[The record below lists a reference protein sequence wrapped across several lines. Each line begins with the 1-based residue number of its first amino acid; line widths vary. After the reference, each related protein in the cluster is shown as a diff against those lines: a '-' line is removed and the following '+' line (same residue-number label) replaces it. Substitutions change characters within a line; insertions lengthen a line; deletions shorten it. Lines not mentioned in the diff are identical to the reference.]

1 MRKQK
6 DRSAERAEMSRQLGM
21 NITTARSRLVADLL
35 YSFVE
40 RLGIVC
46 HRCGEVMSRQTVSI
60 EHKTAWLGEPNSVEL
75 YFDLRNIAFS
85 HLACNKRAARKPTKK
100 VVVTDHGN
108 YVNFSTRICSCDL
121 CRDAW
126 NAYKR
131 LRYTP
136 ESRRAKYARTGT

>member
-1 MRKQK
+1 
-6 DRSAERAEMSRQLGM
+6 
-21 NITTARSRLVADLL
+21 
-35 YSFVE
+35 
-40 RLGIVC
+40 
-46 HRCGEVMSRQTVSI
+46 MSRQTVSI
-60 EHKTAWLGEPNSVEL
+60 EHKTAWLGEPNAVEL

-85 HLACNKRAARKPTKK
+85 HLACNRRAARKPTKK